1 MMKKK
6 VNFDNNWSCGVS
18 NSLLIFVNK
27 KIWSEQYETKEQEFG
42 FFKFMSTEKV
52 KFMNNWTAFI
62 PKEESFSIRTIKD
75 GDKIKVD
82 GKNIKVSE
90 IFRNYGISNVLKEV
104 WPVFFL
110 EEEVYWVPGVRKSDS
125 LIQYE
130 KSGKSNIM
138 IASIEKS
145 SIEDY

>member
-1 MMKKK
+1 
-6 VNFDNNWSCGVS
+6 
-18 NSLLIFVNK
+18 
-27 KIWSEQYETKEQEFG
+27 
-42 FFKFMSTEKV
+42 
-52 KFMNNWTAFI
+52 MNNWNAFI
-62 PKEESFSIRTIKD
+62 PEEEVFSISRIKD

-90 IFRNYGISNVLKEV
+90 IFRNYGIRNVLKEV
-104 WPVFFL
+104 WPVVL
-110 EEEVYWVPGVRKSDS
+110 LNEEIYWIPGIRKSDS
-125 LIQYE
+125 LVEYE